1 MMRQSKNTEFADVE
15 TSEKIIRCIY
25 AVSNELGIGFVES
38 VYGNA
43 LRIALEGEGL
53 RVEQQVPLTVKF
65 RGKLVGQFLIDL
77 LVEDSVILE
86 LKAVKALAPEHQM
99 QILNYLRASMK
110 PLGLLVNFGT
120 PKVELRRFDNRF
132 TPHPLNPLNPSKNPN
147 LYSQ

>member
-1 MMRQSKNTEFADVE
+1 MMRPSKTTEFGNVD

-25 AVSNELGIGFVES
+25 AASNELGIGFVES
-38 VYGNA
+38 VYENA
-43 LRIALEGEGL
+43 LRIAFKAEGL
-53 RVEQQVPLTVKF
+53 RVEQQIPLTVKF
-65 RGKLVGQFLIDL
+65 RGKLVGQFLLAL

-132 TPHPLNPLNPSKNPN
+132 THPCPPSPS
-147 LYSQ
+147 SQ

>member
-1 MMRQSKNTEFADVE
+1 MDGLSKTTEFADE
-15 TSEKIIRCIY
+15 QTTQKIIRCIY

-38 VYGNA
+38 VYENA
-43 LRIALEGEGL
+43 LRIALEAEGL
-53 RVEQQVPLTVKF
+53 QVEQQVPLTVKF

-77 LVEDSVILE
+77 LVENSVVLE
-86 LKAVKALAPEHQM
+86 LKAAKALAPEHQM

-132 TPHPLNPLNPSKNPN
+132 SPRPLTPC
-147 LYSQ
+147 